1 MVLTIINMTDI
12 ILKHLWCKILKKLF
26 NNYKTHINFLKKF
39 LKGVDKLKNRC
50 YNIKVARVLR
60 QWTKKSKQW

>member
-1 MVLTIINMTDI
+1 MVQDI
-12 ILKHLWCKILKKLF
+12 KKLF

-50 YNIKVARVLR
+50 YNIKVARIMR
-60 QWTKKSKQW
+60 Q